1 MPALNDKRGRGR
13 PREGSDL
20 KCAPLN
26 VRTSPV
32 LRRRIDEARAKSGR
46 SLAQEVESRLH
57 LTFDLEDDERLRSI
71 ARAALGKG
79 TEQDN
84 EEGSEDGD
92 RN

>member
-1 MPALNDKRGRGR
+1 MPASDSKRSRGR

-26 VRTSPV
+26 VRTSPI

-46 SLAQEVESRLH
+46 SLAQEVECRLH
-57 LTFDLEDDERLRSI
+57 LSFDLEDDERLRAI
-71 ARAALGKG
+71 AHAALEQGTGK
-79 TEQDN
+79 DN
-84 EEGSEDGD
+84 EEGSDNGD